1 MGELQFLE
9 KMLGNIIRPIIRESV
24 EEVIPKYF
32 EKKVQRRYSIKE
44 FCEKFGI
51 AESSFHNWANAN
63 GIERI
68 KDAITL
74 TSMRTLWTRRP
85 PEERS
90 ASMFIRRKR
99 GVINYNLSTYGKTIL
114 HFPRGLRD

>member
-68 KDAITL
+68 KDGHNTYVDADIVDKKAA
-74 TSMRTLWTRRP
+74 RG
-85 PEERS
+85 E
-90 ASMFIRRKR
+90 IGKYVHQKRKKR
-99 GVINYNLSTYGKTIL
+99 
-114 HFPRGLRD
+114 

>member
-68 KDAITL
+68 KDGHNTYVDADIVDEKAARGDIGKYVHQKRKKRKTL
-74 TSMRTLWTRRP
+74 
-85 PEERS
+85 
-90 ASMFIRRKR
+90 
-99 GVINYNLSTYGKTIL
+99 
-114 HFPRGLRD
+114 

>member
-51 AESSFHNWANAN
+51 AESSLLISWMK
-63 GIERI
+63 R
-68 KDAITL
+68 L
-74 TSMRTLWTRRP
+74 Q
-85 PEERS
+85 EERS
-90 ASMFIRRKR
+90 ANTYTRRERREKH
-99 GVINYNLSTYGKTIL
+99 YNLLDYGETIL
-114 HFPRGLRD
+114 RISCHLRS